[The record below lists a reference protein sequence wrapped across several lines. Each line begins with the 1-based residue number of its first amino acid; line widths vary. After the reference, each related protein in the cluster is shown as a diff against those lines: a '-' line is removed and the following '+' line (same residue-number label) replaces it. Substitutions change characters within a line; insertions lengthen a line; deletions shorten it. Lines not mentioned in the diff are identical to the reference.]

1 MPQSNIISCL
11 WDDAYLKKF
20 AQSLGDPA
28 SAAVF
33 WQLDQ
38 DGELVDFKRKNIQK
52 MMMNFFPALGVKNL
66 VLGDSKNGL
75 PTQILRLT

>member
-28 SAAVF
+28 STAE
-33 WQLDQ
+33 QMSQEENIDLILSLLQ
-38 DGELVDFKRKNIQK
+38 D
-52 MMMNFFPALGVKNL
+52 
-66 VLGDSKNGL
+66 
-75 PTQILRLT
+75 